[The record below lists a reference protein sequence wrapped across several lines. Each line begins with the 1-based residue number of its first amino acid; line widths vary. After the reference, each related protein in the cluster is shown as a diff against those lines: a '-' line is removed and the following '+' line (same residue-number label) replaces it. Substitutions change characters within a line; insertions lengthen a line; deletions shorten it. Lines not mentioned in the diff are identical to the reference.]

1 MITRHIKRNKDPAS
15 PSYKSH
21 AARRRDHLYRRED
34 APLALRRQ
42 RNLPAAPKLISR
54 ASQYFGSQIF
64 LLTVEGPKVPLSR
77 GLFGFVAL
85 RCYAEECAFSLSTQA
100 LYKTTSGTS
109 LSTSESNR
117 RTAQPERR
125 PEGQDASELLCGAYH
140 PLSLCARLVLCMTG
154 VLELD
159 LT

>member
-1 MITRHIKRNKDPAS
+1 M
-15 PSYKSH
+15 
-21 AARRRDHLYRRED
+21 
-34 APLALRRQ
+34 
-42 RNLPAAPKLISR
+42 
-54 ASQYFGSQIF
+54 
-64 LLTVEGPKVPLSR
+64 PLSR

-85 RCYAEECAFSLSTQA
+85 RCYAEKCAFSLSGRKH
-100 LYKTTSGTS
+100 KTTSGTS

-125 PEGQDASELLCGAYH
+125 PEGQDASEILFGAYH

-159 LT
+159 LAFLSLFVVSAAGVDQLTCH